1 MEGKRGAKLLGYQ
14 QLTADRKGG
23 YCKRK
28 LFTLPAPSL
37 HFLFP
42 SRVLLQSFRQDV
54 HGLFQVIGI
63 EHVSQTGFVLAPFHV
78 RGVEPL
84 PGVII
89 TVSPSMSKS
98 SSSHLANFSVSSMGI
113 FTIT

>member
-1 MEGKRGAKLLGYQ
+1 MPRLLGYQ

-63 EHVSQTGFVLAPFHV
+63 EHVSQTGFVLAP
-78 RGVEPL
+78 
-84 PGVII
+84 
-89 TVSPSMSKS
+89 VSPSMSKS